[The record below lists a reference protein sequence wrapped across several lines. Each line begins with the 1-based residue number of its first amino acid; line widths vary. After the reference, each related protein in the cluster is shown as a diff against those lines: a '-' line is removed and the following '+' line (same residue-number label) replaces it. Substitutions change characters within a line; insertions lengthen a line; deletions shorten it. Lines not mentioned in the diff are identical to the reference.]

1 MEDKEDS
8 SIGPQLDPKESKV
21 ITRPSEWTSAPSAAP
36 LDREAAEE
44 GNEGVP
50 PHGEPLDV
58 AQHAPCA
65 AEPREKI
72 PEGDEAPAG
81 NQDLRARFE

>member
-8 SIGPQLDPKESKV
+8 SIRPQLYPKERDHRSGPV
-21 ITRPSEWTSAPSAAP
+21 APSAAP

-72 PEGDEAPAG
+72 PEGDEDPAG